1 MIATESITK
10 IDGWLQMEID
20 GSDHRIRV
28 MEEECF
34 QPDSEMMQKSWSQ
47 TELEDAKVEKREEG
61 EIDGNDPIGK
71 CPSSVGKEVVIATNP
86 GESKTH
92 EEGEETCHIS
102 KTAQPVD
109 GGFQMGVARG

>member
-1 MIATESITK
+1 MIATESITR
-10 IDGWLQMEID
+10 IDCWLQMEID

-47 TELEDAKVEKREEG
+47 TELEDGKVEKREEG
-61 EIDGNDPIGK
+61 EIDGNDPIGN
-71 CPSSVGKEVVIATNP
+71 PSSVGEEVVITTNH

-102 KTAQPVD
+102 KTTQPVD